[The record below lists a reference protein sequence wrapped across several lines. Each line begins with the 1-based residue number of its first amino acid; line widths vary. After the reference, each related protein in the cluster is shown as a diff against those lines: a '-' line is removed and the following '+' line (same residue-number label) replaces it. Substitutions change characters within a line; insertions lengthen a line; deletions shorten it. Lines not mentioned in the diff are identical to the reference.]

1 MGAQVTDSFS
11 DRHGYRG
18 ADAEI
23 TVREDA
29 PEGLRY
35 AIPLIVQSIEMTP
48 KAMRRVICQVLLVPP
63 DPTNWSDYPN
73 VWDEL
78 NENIAECPWYKVYD
92 IAEALH
98 DELDRHD
105 PERAQKFADRLN
117 QYFRE
122 HGIGWKIQN
131 GKISF
136 RGSEVFS
143 DTTEEAVT
151 VLTDSGRQR
160 AANEIHEALRD
171 ISRRPEPD
179 VTGAIQHVIAALE
192 STARDVTGQPNRTL
206 GQLVRHLGLPAPLD
220 TAIEKLWG
228 YASDRAR
235 HVREGDAIDT
245 VEAELLVSVACS
257 VCIFL
262 SRSAGHGDD

>member
-1 MGAQVTDSFS
+1 MTDTFS

-18 ADAEI
+18 TDAEI

-35 AIPLIVQSIEMTP
+35 AIPLIAQGIGMNPT
-48 KAMRRVICQVLLVPP
+48 AMRRVICQVLLIPP
-63 DPTNWSDYPN
+63 DPSNWSNYPN
-73 VWDEL
+73 VWDEV
-78 NENIAECPWYKVYD
+78 NELIEDCPWYKVYD

-98 DELDRHD
+98 DAFERSD
-105 PERAQKFADRLN
+105 PDCARQFAGRLN

-122 HGIGWKIQN
+122 NGIGWEIRDGQ
-131 GKISF
+131 ITF
-136 RGSEVFS
+136 RGSEVFA

-151 VLTDSGRQR
+151 VLTNSGRQR
-160 AANEIHEALRD
+160 SANEIHEALRD

-206 GQLVRHLGLPAPLD
+206 GQLVRQLDLPAPLD
-220 TAIEKLWG
+220 AAVEKLWG
-228 YASDRAR
+228 YASERAR
-235 HVREGDAIDT
+235 HVREGQTVDT
-245 VEAELLVSVACS
+245 MEAELLVSVACA
-257 VCIFL
+257 VCTFL
-262 SRSAGHGDD
+262 TKRGRA